1 MARYSQQNIHRLINE
16 SDNAVTTTI
25 KGAKLEELVQY
36 IFNKIP
42 GVTFYARNVLDGL
55 RAHELDVVF
64 TNDTTRSKLPFLDY
78 TLITECK
85 NTASRLS
92 GHDTR
97 WFISKL
103 QDRGLSSGILISLSG
118 ITGIVDGVSC
128 AHSEVLNALTRDKI
142 KVLLIDRNEIMSL
155 TTTEDLV
162 NILQAKLLRL
172 TIERTL

>member
-1 MARYSQQNIHRLINE
+1 MARYSQVNIHRLIDE
-16 SDNAVTTTI
+16 SDNAVNTAI

-36 IFNKIP
+36 MFNKIP
-42 GVTFYARNVLDGL
+42 GVTFYARNTLDGL

-64 TNDTTRSKLPFLDY
+64 TNDGTRSKLTFLDF

-85 NTASRLS
+85 NQASRLS

-103 QDRGLSSGILISLSG
+103 LDRGLSSGILISLSG
-118 ITGIVDGVSC
+118 ITGISDGVSC

-142 KVLLIDRNEIMSL
+142 KVLLLDRSEIMSL
-155 TTTEDLV
+155 TTTDELV
-162 NILQAKLLRL
+162 NILQTKLLKL
-172 TIERTL
+172 TILRTL